1 VGAFLRSY
9 GRWIVLLAIVAFL
22 AVFARR
28 VDWAQAWASIRGASP
43 SLLAAA
49 FVANGTSILLRGIRW
64 WIFLRPAGAHSLA
77 LALRATVAGG
87 ALNNVLL
94 AQGGEAA
101 RVVFVAR
108 AADVPAPRVLATL
121 ALERMFDTVGFVV
134 LLAFGGLL
142 LETTPEMHRFRLPA
156 MIVLV
161 VITALIVVFLYMS
174 RGHTLETA
182 AEAVADVAVGPVTL
196 IGRGR
201 RFVSRFATSAR
212 ALATPSRFAVAFG
225 LSLIA
230 WLGQLATYHWC
241 AVAAGISLPL
251 AASLA
256 ALLAANVGFLIRAT
270 PGSVGVFQVLYAVT
284 VVQFGVDRDAAVA
297 ASLLI
302 QTLQI
307 VPLTIVGVAL
317 APEFI
322 FRKRRAR
329 LEA

>member
-1 VGAFLRSY
+1 VAAFVHRY
-9 GRWIVLLAIVAFL
+9 GRWIVMLAIVAFL
-22 AVFARR
+22 VVFARR
-28 VDWAQAWASIRGASP
+28 VDWGQAWIAIRGASP
-43 SLLAAA
+43 GLLAAA
-49 FVANGTSILLRGIRW
+49 FVANAVSILCRGVRW
-64 WIFLRPAGAHSLA
+64 WVFLRPAGSRSLK
-77 LALRATVAGG
+77 LALRATVAGA

-108 AADVPAPRVLATL
+108 AADVPGPRVLATL
-121 ALERMFDTVGFVV
+121 ALERLFDTVGFVV
-134 LLAFGGLL
+134 LLAFGSLL
-142 LETTPEMHRFRLPA
+142 LETTAEMQRFRVPA
-156 MIVLV
+156 MVVLSVIVVL
-161 VITALIVVFLYMS
+161 LVVFLYMS

-182 AEAVADVAVGPVTL
+182 AEAVADVAVGPITV

-201 RFVSRFATSAR
+201 RFVSRFGTSAR
-212 ALATPSRFAVAFG
+212 ALATPPRFAIALV
-225 LSLIA
+225 LSLVA
-230 WLGQLATYHWC
+230 WMGQLVTYHWC
-241 AVAAGISLPL
+241 AVATGISLPI

-256 ALLAANVGFLIRAT
+256 ALLAANIGFLVRAT

-307 VPLTIVGVAL
+307 VPLTIIGIAL

-322 FRKRRAR
+322 FKRRGAPVD
-329 LEA
+329 A